1 MCRCSEW
8 SGGHSGFLCL
18 SKGMLRVFR
27 LLPLNLLRHFLEKG
41 KQAMKEAAPDGLRA
55 VLMPRDTAGDGG
67 GGVPRSPRSPRSPI
81 RTSRPTSRTSPLAE
95 NAPVPA
101 PPMSPRPGSPMRRST
116 PKPESPRAAV
126 ASSRPAGAAS
136 PRPAIASSPRRAG
149 SAASFRAVNSSGGEH
164 DAHVQLMTQLL
175 AYQLRQAGGTR
186 GQLMVLSKLTLL
198 CPPLLARALPVLR
211 FHLAR
216 HTWLPHVPHYALAQ
230 ALRKH
235 RSTTRAIHSL
245 STDLMEVSLWI
256 KMAALPVQQVSMGLG
271 HCFFIKLIAIG
282 NGFVT
287 SPWRYL
293 SITERTGRAP
303 AYILIIFDYV
313 YCNTDHNI
321 NTHQNYFQVMAV
333 QEQGLTLLHLACL
346 FGDARLAKACL
357 TVVISPL
364 PPNSQS
370 WSGLTAMEV
379 AAAQGNTRLMEVLL
393 KAGAHAPKSILVA
406 ASVGKAYTGTLCGG
420 TAHLN

>member
-1 MCRCSEW
+1 
-8 SGGHSGFLCL
+8 
-18 SKGMLRVFR
+18 MLRVFR

-67 GGVPRSPRSPRSPI
+67 GGVPRSPRSPRSPL
-81 RTSRPTSRTSPLAE
+81 RTSRPPSRTSPLAE

-116 PKPESPRAAV
+116 PKPESPRAAL
-126 ASSRPAGAAS
+126 ASPRPGGAAS
-136 PRPAIASSPRRAG
+136 PRPAAASSPRRAG

-198 CPPLLARALPVLR
+198 CPPLLPRALPVLR

-230 ALRKH
+230 ALRKQH
-235 RSTTRAIHSL
+235 STTRAIHSL

-256 KMAALPVQQVSMGLG
+256 KMSALPVQQVSMGLG
-271 HCFFIKLIAIG
+271 SGHEG
-282 NGFVT
+282 G
-287 SPWRYL
+287 
-293 SITERTGRAP
+293 E
-303 AYILIIFDYV
+303 
-313 YCNTDHNI
+313 
-321 NTHQNYFQVMAV
+321 
-333 QEQGLTLLHLACL
+333 
-346 FGDARLAKACL
+346 KAEKP
-357 TVVISPL
+357 V
-364 PPNSQS
+364 
-370 WSGLTAMEV
+370 
-379 AAAQGNTRLMEVLL
+379 
-393 KAGAHAPKSILVA
+393 
-406 ASVGKAYTGTLCGG
+406 
-420 TAHLN
+420 